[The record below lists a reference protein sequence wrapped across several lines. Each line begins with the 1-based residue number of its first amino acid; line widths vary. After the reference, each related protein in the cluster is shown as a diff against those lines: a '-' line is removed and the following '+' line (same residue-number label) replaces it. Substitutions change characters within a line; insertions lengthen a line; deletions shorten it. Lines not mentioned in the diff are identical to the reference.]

1 MRSSR
6 DPLTGTRTSTLKRTS
21 TAIFSQPGFRA
32 FLMVRLAAMFAMQ
45 IQAIVVAWHMYDM
58 TRHPL
63 TLAYVGLAQFIPM
76 VLLLLPAGDLLDRFD
91 RRRILQI
98 SWGVCALL
106 GRPALVGPD

>member
-1 MRSSR
+1 M
-6 DPLTGTRTSTLKRTS
+6 
-21 TAIFSQPGFRA
+21 FSQPGFSA

-76 VLLLLPAGDLLDRFD
+76 
-91 RRRILQI
+91 
-98 SWGVCALL
+98 
-106 GRPALVGPD
+106 